1 MTLIWHPSEH
11 VEDYAWNWQLQ
22 RTDKVVLLATRLFHL
37 RWVEKSCREQ
47 DDYRLN
53 WNPFPLLCKQL
64 LQQIAMDELDPTIEW
79 ICKNQFHSLIAT
91 ASHIKAFSF
100 PRTMQRKV
108 DLQFAYCTSAKS
120 KEKSF
125 FSIPQFQAFACTLL
139 YRTTRNPRRRLL
151 LARPPGGWL
160 ASLAPTPGAHPPLTH
175 LDFNHWN

>member
-47 DDYRLN
+47 VDYRLN
-53 WNPFPLLCKQL
+53 WNPFPLLYKQL

-125 FSIPQFQAFACTLL
+125 FSIPQFQAFAYVLRFIEVFL
-139 YRTTRNPRRRLL
+139 QTRKRISSLNP
-151 LARPPGGWL
+151 
-160 ASLAPTPGAHPPLTH
+160 T
-175 LDFNHWN
+175 

>member
-47 DDYRLN
+47 VDYILN
-53 WNPFPLLCKQL
+53 WNPFPLLYKQL
-64 LQQIAMDELDPTIEW
+64 LQQIATDELDPAIEW
-79 ICKNQFHSLIAT
+79 ICKNQFHSFFATLIAT

-100 PRTMQRKV
+100 PSTMQRKV
-108 DLQFAYCTSAKS
+108 DLQFAYCRSAKS

-125 FSIPQFQAFACTLL
+125 FSIPQFQAFAYLL
-139 YRTTRNPRRRLL
+139 RFIEVFLQTRKRISSLNP
-151 LARPPGGWL
+151 
-160 ASLAPTPGAHPPLTH
+160 T
-175 LDFNHWN
+175 